1 MESKAHAFWAGLFV
15 LGLLAVLAGVA
26 VWLTQG
32 HTGARQD
39 YTLIATDSVTG
50 LNREAHVLYRG
61 IRVGKITALGL
72 DPQQPQR
79 VKLTAAL
86 SRDLVLSQRVFAK
99 LGTQGLTGVAYV
111 ELFDRGDAPPL
122 DRLHAAIPLKPSAWQ
137 ELNAQLPETLA
148 TLRQVG
154 QNLNATLNA
163 DNRAQFA
170 ALLVQLNVVA
180 ARLPALSQRAEATLA
195 ETERLLKDLR
205 GLSQAAR
212 TTTQQVGTAAAQV
225 GQSSAALTQSALPEL
240 VPLLADLRRTTQAL
254 DAVLQQQAQNPQ
266 QLLFGDP
273 REAPGPGEAG
283 FAPR

>member
-1 MESKAHAFWAGLFV
+1 M
-15 LGLLAVLAGVA
+15 
-26 VWLTQG
+26 Q
-32 HTGARQD
+32 
-39 YTLIATDSVTG
+39 
-50 LNREAHVLYRG
+50 
-61 IRVGKITALGL
+61 
-72 DPQQPQR
+72 
-79 VKLTAAL
+79 
-86 SRDLVLSQRVFAK
+86 
-99 LGTQGLTGVAYV
+99 
-111 ELFDRGDAPPL
+111 
-122 DRLHAAIPLKPSAWQ
+122 
-137 ELNAQLPETLA
+137 LNA
-148 TLRQVG
+148 
-154 QNLNATLNA
+154 
-163 DNRAQFA
+163 
-170 ALLVQLNVVA
+170 VA

>member
-86 SRDLVLSQRVFAK
+86 FLLGCAMGLGKAAVFKHIPEYFPENVGSVGGLVGT
-99 LGTQGLTGVAYV
+99 LGGLGGFI
-111 ELFDRGDAPPL
+111 LPPL
-122 DRLHAAIPLKPSAWQ
+122 FAYTKVWSGFPTSTFFVLFILTVICAVWMHVTIVKMLHDKS
-137 ELNAQLPETLA
+137 
-148 TLRQVG
+148 
-154 QNLNATLNA
+154 
-163 DNRAQFA
+163 
-170 ALLVQLNVVA
+170 
-180 ARLPALSQRAEATLA
+180 
-195 ETERLLKDLR
+195 
-205 GLSQAAR
+205 
-212 TTTQQVGTAAAQV
+212 
-225 GQSSAALTQSALPEL
+225 PEL
-240 VPLLADLRRTTQAL
+240 AGTIELPLEEA
-254 DAVLQQQAQNPQ
+254 AV
-266 QLLFGDP
+266 
-273 REAPGPGEAG
+273 
-283 FAPR
+283 